1 MKNYILANPLLIEQ
15 DEPQKK
21 KKDSRDFTPDTQPEE
36 DLPAW
41 KKAMRDAG
49 VPYED
54 EEVEGTPSPAIPDP
68 TEPETWIPFVAE
80 ELGKSVDEIGD
91 PSNWTEDQMVQY
103 LRIALGSLKQ
113 LDDIAYNLFLGDLA
127 TTMADDLDIGLQT
140 AFEDLLSND
149 EEELKADLDAAEELN
164 KRFGD
169 KLADPNLSAE
179 ERERIEREMEDLE
192 RELRKQRKDG
202 APTKDGKEKID
213 IAREDFLDNFYFS
226 DLARG
231 FIFAD
236 AGEIRDEYLQSLN
249 QELPRSAGE
258 QDEAY
263 YTRALVW
270 SVSQLTDATLGLDL
284 NEIGNFF
291 EFISV
296 GEFEK
301 AWNEIAPNL
310 DKEIKETYIAAQDV
324 IKAGGKYPATADIR
338 SEDELSD
345 AYRNVSATIVTWLI
359 MTKLL
364 PRIAEIYAKRRAL
377 QNLARLGR
385 AAKLTPEELFKLAK
399 DRLDGPIGNWI
410 KGDAAFQAS
419 LDKAARAEGWTDK
432 GWGTKTSTGLERT
445 KKYFSAGSEGA
456 ARVLLGGPLLYD
468 AMAAYYDNAL
478 QSEMGIEV
486 AKKMLSDL
494 KEATGYEYENIDEA
508 KKGLQDIIDRDA
520 KKIEVLNKLTRE
532 GSRYND
538 EKVLKL
544 RKGETLKTRLSGI
557 YNSAPAGTSL
567 STNPEDVRKAIR
579 ALKTNKNDKA
589 ARSTLNKFLADYG
602 KITGTPIGTA
612 MSDAIINYGWP
623 TSELIERYID
633 EAKELEKSV
642 KKFKE
647 VLGNL
652 DKQINTFWG
661 SAIRIAK
668 NKTISMMRGALPFYE
683 DSFAGAVTNMQ
694 EFADIAKTDS
704 GLNKLFRDLEDKV
717 RVGRGSLDLLKI
729 FVKKAADATEILYTA
744 GAKIS
749 AGTKQVKDIFT
760 KPRGT
765 GGRAEQIFKFLKTI
779 LLENKKDTS
788 KTKYYLLT
796 EESKRQSNEN
806 FETALKK
813 LIDEA
818 GKEIDSKAKQEENEI
833 DSQIATAEA
842 DVTASMDSL
851 YDTIQATAR
860 AALSDDIET
869 MFGPAMS
876 GGSERT
882 QTPASEEDLQER
894 KYTVS
899 RQELVDVITEHLQDQ
914 IALVD
919 VTKDQLVAL
928 VAQEAFKQINRKK

>member
-21 KKDSRDFTPDTQPEE
+21 KKEDPPNFTPDTQRGE
-36 DLPAW
+36 DVPAW
-41 KKAMRDAG
+41 KKALKGAG
-49 VPYED
+49 YGD

-68 TEPETWIPFVAE
+68 TEPETWIPFVADK
-80 ELGKSVDEIGD
+80 LDMSVDEIGD

-113 LDDIAYNLFLGDLA
+113 LDNAAYNLFLGDLA

-213 IAREDFLDNFYFS
+213 IATEDFLDNFHFS

-236 AGEIRDEYLQSLN
+236 AGEIKDEYLQSLA
-249 QELPRSAGE
+249 QELPRSPGE

-270 SVSQLTDATLGLDL
+270 TVSQLTDATLGLNL

-291 EFISV
+291 EFISE

-310 DKEIKETYIAAQDV
+310 EKEINQTYIAAKDV

-345 AYRNVSATIVTWLI
+345 AYRNLSAAIVTWFI

-364 PRIAEIYAKRRAL
+364 PGVAKIYAKRRAL
-377 QNLARLGR
+377 QNLARLGK
-385 AAKLTPEELFKLAK
+385 AAKLTPEELLKLAK

-410 KGDAAFQAS
+410 KSEAAFEAA
-419 LDKAARAEGWTDK
+419 LDKAARAEGWT
-432 GWGTKTSTGLERT
+432 GNEWGTKTIGGLEKT
-445 KKYFSAGSEGA
+445 KRFFTAGSESV
-456 ARVLLGGPLLYD
+456 ARVLLGGPILYD
-468 AMAAYYDNAL
+468 VMAAYYDNAL

-508 KKGLQDIIDRDA
+508 KKGLQDIIDRDTKRIA
-520 KKIEVLNKLTRE
+520 VLNKLTRE

-544 RKGETLKTRLSGI
+544 RKRETLKTRLTGI

-567 STNPEDVRKAIR
+567 STNAEEVNKAIS
-579 ALKTNKNDKA
+579 ALRRNKNDKA
-589 ARSTLNKFLADYG
+589 AISILNNFIVDYN
-602 KITGTPIGTA
+602 KITGNSIGSA
-612 MSDAIINYGWP
+612 LRNAIIQYGWP
-623 TSELIERYID
+623 TTDRISGFID

-642 KKFKE
+642 EKFKK

-652 DKQINTFWG
+652 DKQINTKWG
-661 SAIRIAK
+661 VAIRIAK
-668 NKTISMMRGALPFYE
+668 NKTISMMRTAIPAYE
-683 DSFAGAVTNMQ
+683 NGLAAAATSIEG
-694 EFADIAKTDS
+694 FADIADTNS
-704 GLNKLFRDLEDKV
+704 GLNKLFRNFEDALG
-717 RVGRGSLDLLKI
+717 RGRGSLDLLKL
-729 FVKKAADATEILYTA
+729 FVKKAADVTA
-744 GAKIS
+744 VTSGLL
-749 AGTKQVKDIFT
+749 AGTPEFIKDVKKFFT

-765 GGRAEQIFKFLKTI
+765 GGRAEQIFKFLKTV
-779 LLENKKDTS
+779 LFENKKDTS

-796 EESKRQSNEN
+796 EESKRQSNKN
-806 FETALKK
+806 FEAALKK
-813 LIDEA
+813 LMDEA
-818 GKEIDSKAKQEENEI
+818 GKQIDSKINQKENDI

-851 YDTIQATAR
+851 YDTIKATAR
-860 AALSDDIET
+860 TALSDDIET

-876 GGSERT
+876 SPVDEVPANESKIRITKSKLIDLISEQVRE
-882 QTPASEEDLQER
+882 QTE
-894 KYTVS
+894 T
-899 RQELVDVITEHLQDQ
+899 
-914 IALVD
+914 VD